1 LSLENGASSG
11 EGSSLECAFSNELDE
26 LFRVIQRVLVFL
38 DRNGITGRAAYV
50 VNLAVEE
57 MATNILKYGYDD
69 DASHVIGLRLKLQP
83 AAIAVSLED
92 DGHEFDPRTA
102 PDPDLTGGPGD
113 RQPGGLGISLVRRL
127 AQRMDYERR
136 NGKNHLTILVKKDA

>member
-1 LSLENGASSG
+1 MSLEHGASSG
-11 EGSSLECAFSNELDE
+11 EEGSLECTFSNQLEE

-38 DRNGITGRAAYV
+38 DRKGITGRAAYV

-69 DASHVIGLRLKLQP
+69 DTSHVIGLRLELQP
-83 AAIAVSLED
+83 EAIAVSLED
-92 DGHEFDPRTA
+92 DGHEFDPLTA
-102 PDPDLTGGPGD
+102 PDPDLTHAHGN

-127 AQRMDYERR
+127 AQRMHYERR
-136 NGKNHLTILVKKDA
+136 NGRNHLTVLVKRDA